1 MARPNRQV
9 QRRTDI
15 MDAAI
20 ALIERH
26 DLATLKLADVA
37 AELGL
42 TTNAVRYYFKDM
54 TQLLSEL
61 ALRSDTRFYDERL
74 RLGAL
79 TDDLRAQLAMTIA
92 AGLPT
97 GPEDAEWRAIW
108 RAVLAAGFE
117 LDTRRDV
124 QGIYYRQVGLYTDL
138 LTRGAEAGVFAL
150 SCPPRDIAM
159 TLMSMEDYLGYRIV
173 ARDPQM
179 SRALA
184 LRLMRQYA
192 EQATGVRLPRTV
204 SRRGGRA
211 PSVRGPAIGAPPP
224 RRRRSPRGSDGQPP
238 RE

>member
-9 QRRTDI
+9 ERRGDI

-20 ALIERH
+20 SLIERH

-54 TQLLSEL
+54 TELLSEL
-61 ALRSDTRFYDERL
+61 ALRSDVRFYDDRL
-74 RLGAL
+74 RLRDE
-79 TDDLRAQLAMTIA
+79 TDDPCLQLARTIA

-108 RAVLAAGFE
+108 RAVLAAGFD

-124 QGIYYRQVGLYTDL
+124 QGIYHRQVGLYADL
-138 LTRGAEAGVFAL
+138 LAAGAQAGVFQL
-150 SCPPRDIAM
+150 SSPPRDIAM
-159 TLMSMEDYLGYRIV
+159 ILMSMEDYFGYRIV
-173 ARDPQM
+173 ARDPEVDR
-179 SRALA
+179 STA

-192 EQATGVRLPRTV
+192 ALATGASIPQIR
-204 SRRGGRA
+204 
-211 PSVRGPAIGAPPP
+211 
-224 RRRRSPRGSDGQPP
+224 
-238 RE
+238 

>member
-9 QRRTDI
+9 ERRGDI

-54 TQLLSEL
+54 TALLSEL
-61 ALRSDTRFYDERL
+61 ALRSDVRFYDDRL
-74 RLGAL
+74 RLR
-79 TDDLRAQLAMTIA
+79 TESDDPRVQLARTVA

-108 RAVLAAGFE
+108 RAVLAAGFD

-124 QGIYYRQVGLYTDL
+124 QGIYHRQVGLYADL
-138 LTRGAEAGVFAL
+138 LEAGADAGVFRL
-150 SCPPRDIAM
+150 SGPAGDIAM
-159 TLMSMEDYLGYRIV
+159 TFMAMEDYFGYRIV
-173 ARDPQM
+173 ARDPQLDR
-179 SRALA
+179 STA

-192 EQATGVRLPRTV
+192 ELATGAVIPETR
-204 SRRGGRA
+204 
-211 PSVRGPAIGAPPP
+211 
-224 RRRRSPRGSDGQPP
+224 
-238 RE
+238 

>member
-9 QRRTDI
+9 ERRGDI

-42 TTNAVRYYFKDM
+42 TTNAVRYYFKDVA
-54 TQLLSEL
+54 QLLSEL
-61 ALRSDTRFYDERL
+61 ALRSDVRFYDERL
-74 RLGAL
+74 ELAAK
-79 TDDLRAQLAMTIA
+79 TDDLPTQLAMTMA

-117 LDTRRDV
+117 LDQRADV
-124 QGIYYRQVGLYTDL
+124 QGIYHRQVSLYADL
-138 LTRGAEAGVFAL
+138 LAAGSKTGVFQL
-150 SCPPRDIAM
+150 NCPARDIAM

-173 ARDPQM
+173 ARDPEL
-179 SRALA
+179 SRATA

-192 EQATGVRLPRTV
+192 ELATGARLPK
-204 SRRGGRA
+204 
-211 PSVRGPAIGAPPP
+211 SV
-224 RRRRSPRGSDGQPP
+224 
-238 RE
+238 

>member
-9 QRRTDI
+9 ERRGDI

-54 TQLLSEL
+54 AQLLSEL
-61 ALRSDTRFYDERL
+61 ALRSDVRFYDERL
-74 RLGAL
+74 VLGAK
-79 TDDLRAQLAMTIA
+79 TDDLPTQLAMTIA

-117 LDTRRDV
+117 LDQRADV
-124 QGIYYRQVGLYTDL
+124 QGIYHRQVGLYADL
-138 LTRGAEAGVFAL
+138 LAAGSKTGVFQL
-150 SCPPRDIAM
+150 NCPARDIAM

-173 ARDPQM
+173 ARDPEL
-179 SRALA
+179 SRATA

-192 EQATGVRLPRTV
+192 ELATGVRLPK
-204 SRRGGRA
+204 
-211 PSVRGPAIGAPPP
+211 SV
-224 RRRRSPRGSDGQPP
+224 
-238 RE
+238 

>member
-9 QRRTDI
+9 ERRGDI

-54 TQLLSEL
+54 SELLSEL
-61 ALRSDTRFYDERL
+61 ALRSDVRFYDDRRRL
-74 RLGAL
+74 AAEAG
-79 TDDLRAQLAMTIA
+79 DPPAQLAVTIA

-117 LDTRRDV
+117 LDRRIDV
-124 QGIYYRQVGLYTDL
+124 QSIYHRQVGLYAEL
-138 LTRGAEAGVFAL
+138 LDAGARSGWFTLTSRAH
-150 SCPPRDIAM
+150 DIAM
-159 TLMSMEDYLGYRIV
+159 TLMSMEDYFGYRIV
-173 ARDPQM
+173 ARDP
-179 SRALA
+179 ALNRPTA

-192 EQATGVRLPRTV
+192 ELATGARLPETV
-204 SRRGGRA
+204 
-211 PSVRGPAIGAPPP
+211 
-224 RRRRSPRGSDGQPP
+224 
-238 RE
+238 

>member
-9 QRRTDI
+9 ERRGEI
-15 MDAAI
+15 LDAAI

-54 TQLLSEL
+54 QQLLSQL
-61 ALRSDTRFYDERL
+61 ALRSDVRFYDERL
-74 RLGAL
+74 ELADK
-79 TDDLRAQLAMTIA
+79 TDDLCTQLAMTIA

-117 LDTRRDV
+117 LDQRRDV
-124 QGIYYRQVGLYTDL
+124 QGIYHRQVGLYTDL
-138 LTRGAEAGVFAL
+138 LNKGADASVFRL
-150 SCPPRDIAM
+150 SYPARDIAM
-159 TLMSMEDYLGYRIV
+159 TLMSMEDYFGYRIA
-173 ARDPQM
+173 ARDPEL
-179 SRALA
+179 SRATA

-192 EQATGVRLPRTV
+192 ELATGAQLPETV
-204 SRRGGRA
+204 
-211 PSVRGPAIGAPPP
+211 
-224 RRRRSPRGSDGQPP
+224 
-238 RE
+238 

>member
-9 QRRTDI
+9 ERRGDI

-54 TQLLSEL
+54 PALLAEL
-61 ALRSDTRFYDERL
+61 ALRSDVRFYDERL
-74 RLGAL
+74 RLAAEAG
-79 TDDLRAQLAMTIA
+79 DPPAQLAVTIA

-117 LDTRRDV
+117 LDRCADV
-124 QGIYYRQVGLYTDL
+124 QGIYHRQVGLYRDL
-138 LTRGAEAGVFAL
+138 LNAGAEAGAFTLTGGAE
-150 SCPPRDIAM
+150 DIAM
-159 TLMSMEDYLGYRIV
+159 SLMAMEDYFGYRIV
-173 ARDPQM
+173 ARDPQFD
-179 SRALA
+179 RATA

-192 EQATGVRLPRTV
+192 EMATGAMLPETV
-204 SRRGGRA
+204 
-211 PSVRGPAIGAPPP
+211 
-224 RRRRSPRGSDGQPP
+224 
-238 RE
+238 